1 MLRSYRYA
9 VVCLLAGCIPPPGS
23 SQQQGAYPSQGAS
36 PSQSQPNGWQHGA
49 RAPQREDE
57 ANDDEAAA
65 WDGEREAAERERE
78 AAEREREAA
87 EGARGQAPSPPRDGR
102 PAPKRGPPPA
112 SSGRADDAGNSNWW
126 LCTAEASLGTSQGSG
141 PPTYRT
147 QSALGNGPTRD
158 DASLNAFKD
167 CNSLVGF
174 YKSLAWGSGETVEG
188 GTCTIVNCTTQ
199 R

>member
-1 MLRSYRYA
+1 MLTSYRYA
-9 VVCLLAGCIPPPGS
+9 VVCLLVGCIPPPGS
-23 SQQQGAYPSQGAS
+23 YQQQQGAYPAQGGSRSQS
-36 PSQSQPNGWQHGA
+36 PSNG
-49 RAPQREDE
+49 

-65 WDGEREAAERERE
+65 WDGEREAAEGERE
-78 AAEREREAA
+78 AAEREREAT
-87 EGARGQAPSPPRDGR
+87 EGARGQAPTPRRDGR
-102 PAPKRGPPPA
+102 SAPKRGRAPA
-112 SSGRADDAGNSNWW
+112 SSGRADGASNANWW

-141 PPTYRT
+141 PVSYRT

-158 DASLNAFKD
+158 DASLAALKD

-188 GTCTIVNCTTQ
+188 GTCTIVNCTVGQ